1 MSGQYLQA
9 KLTCIFCT
17 YSFFD
22 ETMVDSEASRQQW
35 EYDKFDRMLQDSCA
49 TPVKLPFDFL
59 KSITNDFSEERVL
72 GRGGF
77 GEVYKVC

>member
-49 TPVKLPFDFL
+49 TPVK
-59 KSITNDFSEERVL
+59 SITNDFSEDRVL